1 VSTENTP
8 YARERR
14 IAPVVAFRA
23 RARDLFFHGR
33 FYGAA
38 IFCCKNAQFHEM
50 QRKSDSL
57 GLPMKNTL
65 RNAVQ
70 TCAKLVRP
78 IRNPLL

>member
-1 VSTENTP
+1 MLM
-8 YARERR
+8 
-14 IAPVVAFRA
+14 IF
-23 RARDLFFHGR
+23 GR
-33 FYGAA
+33 
-38 IFCCKNAQFHEM
+38 KTAQFHEM

-78 IRNPLL
+78 IRNQLLYQAELRAQIADGT